1 MENKFTDMEK
11 ECLDLE
17 IEDLENVTGGRK
29 WGSDTNRPGPR
40 MNSFAEACGIV
51 LAEDKE
57 NESAA
62 YRNVSEFAEA
72 IKRRG
77 GNA

>member
-1 MENKFTDMEK
+1 MINK
-11 ECLDLE
+11 
-17 IEDLENVTGGRK
+17 EDLENVTGGRK

-40 MNSFAEACGIV
+40 MNSFADAGRIV

-57 NESAA
+57 NESAV

-72 IKRRG
+72 IKKRG